1 MAVHV
6 GTLKDRCEKLQ
17 IAEQPTQD
25 TRTCLQSVLFQTW
38 NPYCSLNRFSP
49 IKLACKFEPQAEA
62 VASVWVEKFVPIS
75 EGASF
80 HFPGRF
86 FICAWTPGFVLRLQ
100 TSPSFSFIRKR
111 SLVGSTRG
119 ASVAFKVVVGVIEW
133 ARAPSSSMNWPQ
145 NRLNKHVLQYHDLSL
160 QAQWSWLSTFA
171 AIG

>member
-49 IKLACKFEPQAEA
+49 INCVQVRAPGWSC
-62 VASVWVEKFVPIS
+62 S
-75 EGASF
+75 ECLGREVCTHIGGASF

-133 ARAPSSSMNWPQ
+133 ARAHRRLWIDRKTDSTSMFFNITTWVSRPSEADF
-145 NRLNKHVLQYHDLSL
+145 RLSPL
-160 QAQWSWLSTFA
+160 
-171 AIG
+171 